1 MSYRRCRV
9 TRHPQIRSMTGPT
22 CSITSRI
29 RRCTWATPKG
39 YPLAPSRKWTRL
51 APRSVQSYSAS
62 TNTFDDW
69 ANLQHNFADS
79 QMHLGN
85 TQGLSFGTFSEV
97 DQTGPEQNMAD
108 YVNQNGP
115 IDSTPPVVAI
125 TSPKANA
132 NEGLTLPLRV
142 TVNATDNVAVGSVS
156 VSFDV
161 NGNGTIDP
169 GELVV
174 ATASGATYTA
184 TFPALSGPAGTRAI
198 RASAIDTTGNTATT
212 SINVHVQAP
221 NPVPSLASLVPPSAT
236 HGGAAFTLTVNGSNF
251 VSGCYVEW
259 NGAARATTFV
269 NGGQV
274 TAKIQKA
281 DIATAG
287 TRE

>member
-51 APRSVQSYSAS
+51 V
-62 TNTFDDW
+62 
-69 ANLQHNFADS
+69 
-79 QMHLGN
+79 
-85 TQGLSFGTFSEV
+85 TFSEV

-174 ATASGATYTA
+174 A
-184 TFPALSGPAGTRAI
+184 
-198 RASAIDTTGNTATT
+198 
-212 SINVHVQAP
+212 
-221 NPVPSLASLVPPSAT
+221 
-236 HGGAAFTLTVNGSNF
+236 
-251 VSGCYVEW
+251 
-259 NGAARATTFV
+259 
-269 NGGQV
+269 
-274 TAKIQKA
+274 
-281 DIATAG
+281 
-287 TRE
+287 